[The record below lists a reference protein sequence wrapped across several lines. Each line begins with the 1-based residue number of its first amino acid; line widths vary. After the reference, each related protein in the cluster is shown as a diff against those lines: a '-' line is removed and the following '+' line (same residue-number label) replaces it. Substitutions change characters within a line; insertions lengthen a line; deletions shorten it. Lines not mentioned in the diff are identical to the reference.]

1 MDRATDFLIARS
13 AVRLRQ
19 PQHSSWPYDLD
30 FMEHAAFES
39 PLSDE
44 HLKELGRLV
53 INCGF
58 VEFLLNFH
66 VAVILEIGTSSAART
81 HLVTPLNMRR
91 ELEVL
96 KARRTEIPKLE
107 TRTLVD
113 EVCKI
118 VDFRSKNATFCFMVF
133 EILRR

>member
-66 VAVILEIGTSSAART
+66 VAVILEIGT
-81 HLVTPLNMRR
+81 LQLL
-91 ELEVL
+91 EL
-96 KARRTEIPKLE
+96 
-107 TRTLVD
+107 
-113 EVCKI
+113 
-118 VDFRSKNATFCFMVF
+118 
-133 EILRR
+133 ILSLP